1 MNWNPRTVLVVA
13 GLLLPLCASA
23 QDQDDARAARERG
36 ATAPFARILA
46 AARQAVSPR
55 AELLDAAML
64 PDGGRSLVEV
74 FLRERDG
81 RVVSV
86 IVDGQVARVVRVS
99 RGGREAAQSPQT
111 GAAPQ
116 SSDRNAQGDRGGDR
130 GRDSGPGRG
139 GDREGRNGGEGGR
152 GSGGNGSEDGRG
164 GGNGGDGGRGG
175 GNGGGGNGGNGGGGQ
190 GGGTR

>member
-1 MNWNPRTVLVVA
+1 MIWNPRTVLVVA

-36 ATAPFARILA
+36 ATAPFAQILA

-64 PDGGRSLVEV
+64 PDRGRSLVEV

-86 IVDGQVARVVRVS
+86 IVDGQAARVVRVS
-99 RGGREAAQSPQT
+99 RGDREAEPSPQGG
-111 GAAPQ
+111 GAAQP
-116 SSDRNAQGDRGGDR
+116 SDRNAQDERSGDR

-152 GSGGNGSEDGRG
+152 G
-164 GGNGGDGGRGG
+164 GG

-190 GGGTR
+190 GGGRR